1 MNVQITRHALDRVP
15 LSLLID
21 DSTLLVNL
29 SYFWMRDRNAVDGEN
44 RRWEDVPVV
53 IPESFT
59 RTFAEWC
66 LAHGVRGKYSVVPC
80 PAGLGRVDEQI
91 PLFTGSQH
99 ESWLKMC
106 RETIMPAFDI
116 TPEMLTHSV
125 VVDPKTL
132 KPLPSGI
139 WEQYEWVSLPDDED
153 GPIIEY
159 IATACRILD
168 QAGLP
173 PTGVT
178 SPGYFGGQT
187 LSFYTHCLGQAVRSV
202 SGTPTPFFFTRS
214 ADRGRVESP
223 VWHKDKKQGMAVG
236 EMITCAGDWT
246 GNWTGYGEVSADRY
260 ITDDLQ
266 GGRLPEVIDAGD
278 PALLCSH
285 WQGFYG
291 LHNEDQRGF
300 KTLQTVVERLKA
312 RDPNGEWT
320 QWRKC
325 SEIAGYTC
333 CREMAEIKVEKNT
346 IELDLP
352 VLSSELTLRV
362 TGADVKEV
370 KVDGKPLRVAK
381 TRRVFISGTFIRFA
395 DETLVAFDPKARK
408 VRIEVA

>member
-178 SPGYFGGQT
+178 SPGYFGGAVPIFLYPLPRPGGSIGQRDAYAV
-187 LSFYTHCLGQAVRSV
+187 LFY
-202 SGTPTPFFFTRS
+202 
-214 ADRGRVESP
+214 P
-223 VWHKDKKQGMAVG
+223 VCRQGACR
-236 EMITCAGDWT
+236 I
-246 GNWTGYGEVSADRY
+246 
-260 ITDDLQ
+260 
-266 GGRLPEVIDAGD
+266 P
-278 PALLCSH
+278 
-285 WQGFYG
+285 G
-291 LHNEDQRGF
+291 L
-300 KTLQTVVERLKA
+300 A
-312 RDPNGEWT
+312 
-320 QWRKC
+320 
-325 SEIAGYTC
+325 
-333 CREMAEIKVEKNT
+333 
-346 IELDLP
+346 
-352 VLSSELTLRV
+352 
-362 TGADVKEV
+362 
-370 KVDGKPLRVAK
+370 
-381 TRRVFISGTFIRFA
+381 
-395 DETLVAFDPKARK
+395 
-408 VRIEVA
+408 